1 MAGVR
6 NLLVLCLFAVL
17 LFSDVV
23 DCKISEDCVIKYD
36 SVVNGHIHSLIVGPA
51 DQEFLYPSMEAN
63 GRILRIPAGKE
74 IVAACPGKGN
84 GLLLNGQT
92 SSTVT
97 CQKGKLYFGNSVI
110 KWSDLGCESKPRPS
124 VERVLA
130 SCGKASSSSSSLPL
144 RGTSYSVEWPI
155 AGDLAVPQISIC
167 FNEDTETALYT
178 HHKIHGRYIAAKT
191 VDPDR
196 PGFKKEK
203 MFSVR
208 IENVYGKD
216 IQKSLF
222 LELLEDRSH
231 LTAKNEHYLARG
243 HLAPDS
249 DFVLE
254 PEQDATYFYANVVP
268 QWQAINNGNW
278 KSLENSVRELAENR
292 GRTLEVWTGIYDI
305 LHLPSASGE
314 SVELF
319 LGLSEKQRL
328 VPVPALMWKVVHDPA
343 SKTAIA
349 IVAVNDVKGLGTGSN
364 PSIDLHEPPCTD
376 LCSEVA
382 WVDWDTSDLSSGLT
396 FCCSVPE
403 IRKKI
408 PVVPNLG
415 SVGILYS

>member
-1 MAGVR
+1 M
-6 NLLVLCLFAVL
+6 
-17 LFSDVV
+17 
-23 DCKISEDCVIKYD
+23 
-36 SVVNGHIHSLIVGPA
+36 
-51 DQEFLYPSMEAN
+51 
-63 GRILRIPAGKE
+63 
-74 IVAACPGKGN
+74 
-84 GLLLNGQT
+84 
-92 SSTVT
+92 SSIARA
-97 CQKGKLYFGNSVI
+97 I
-110 KWSDLGCESKPRPS
+110 KWSDLGCGSKPRPS
-124 VERVLA
+124 VERMLA
-130 SCGKASSSSSSLPL
+130 SCGKASSSSSSSSSLPL

-155 AGDLAVPQISIC
+155 AEDLAVPQISIC

-178 HHKIHGRYIAAKT
+178 QHKLQGRSIGAKI
-191 VDPDR
+191 VAPDR
-196 PGFKKEK
+196 PGFKKES

-208 IENVYGKD
+208 IDNVYGKD
-216 IQKSLF
+216 TQKSLF
-222 LELLEDRSH
+222 LELLQDRSH
-231 LTAKNEHYLARG
+231 LTAKKEHYLARG

-278 KSLENSVRELAENR
+278 KSLENSVRELADNR
-292 GRTLEVWTGIYDI
+292 GRTFEIWTGIYDV
-305 LHLPSASGE
+305 LHLPSASGD

-319 LGLSEKQRL
+319 LGLSEQQRL
-328 VPVPALMWKVVHDPA
+328 IPVPALMWKVVHDPT

-349 IVAVNDVKGLGTGSN
+349 IVVVNDVKGFGAGSN
-364 PSIDLHEPPCTD
+364 PSIDLHEPPCSD
-376 LCSEVA
+376 LCSRVT